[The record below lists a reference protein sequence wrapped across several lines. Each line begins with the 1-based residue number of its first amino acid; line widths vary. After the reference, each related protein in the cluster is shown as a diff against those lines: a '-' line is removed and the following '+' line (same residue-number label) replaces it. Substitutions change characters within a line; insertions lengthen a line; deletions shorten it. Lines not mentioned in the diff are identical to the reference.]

1 MLKTWINPKYLDENE
16 IKKIRENFKKA
27 KPYPNF
33 VLHDFFNKSKL
44 LGLKKTVLMERFEK
58 QDKDLFSFSQTKELS
73 HSKNKIV
80 QEFFS
85 LLSSN
90 VFLSLIENL
99 TGQKNLA
106 NADMHAHLYTQGDY
120 LLFHDDVVEG
130 RKIAYIAYLSD
141 LKPIDG
147 GSLRMFNIKAPLQ
160 PAKKIT
166 PRFNSFAC
174 FKVSGESL
182 HDVEE
187 AKSNKKRLTV
197 GGWFNGD

>member
-1 MLKTWINPKYLDENE
+1 MLKNWINPKYLNENK
-16 IKKIRENFKKA
+16 IKRIREISRKA
-27 KPYPNF
+27 KPYQNF
-33 VLHDFFNKSKL
+33 ALTDFFNKNKL
-44 LGLKKTVLMERFEK
+44 LSLKKAVLKERFER
-58 QDKDLFSFSQTKELS
+58 QDKDLFSFSQTKELR

-80 QEFFS
+80 REFYN
-85 LLSSN
+85 LLSSGE
-90 VFLSLIENL
+90 FLNLMEKL
-99 TGQKNLA
+99 TGETLE

-147 GSLRMFNIKAPLQ
+147 GSLRLYDIKKPLQ
-160 PAKKIT
+160 PSKKIT
-166 PRFNSFAC
+166 PKFNSFAC
-174 FKVSGESL
+174 FKVSGKSL

-187 AKSNKKRLTV
+187 VKSDKKRLTV